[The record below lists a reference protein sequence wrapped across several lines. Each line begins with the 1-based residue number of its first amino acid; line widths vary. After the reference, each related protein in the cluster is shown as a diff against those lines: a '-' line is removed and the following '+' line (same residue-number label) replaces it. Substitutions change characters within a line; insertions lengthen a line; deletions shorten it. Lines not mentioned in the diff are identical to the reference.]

1 MNIILIRHFKTL
13 LNASNQIL
21 GWGDAPRADDWQPDL
36 QFVYNKLAATD
47 LFFDAIYTSVLE
59 RSYQTGRYFAQ
70 AFAVED
76 LHKQAQLNEVNYG
89 KLYKKSKTW
98 VERHI
103 PEYKTDPAFVF
114 PAGESFLQMQ
124 QRSVK
129 CLTSLAH
136 KNPKKTL
143 LLVAH
148 AGVIRA
154 LICHFLQLDYASNL
168 KCKISHRYIGHFQF
182 KNKRCCHYNELGH
195 LSGFIKSGVIHI
207 PNRCH

>member
-76 LHKQAQLNEVNYG
+76 LHKQAQ
-89 KLYKKSKTW
+89 
-98 VERHI
+98 
-103 PEYKTDPAFVF
+103 
-114 PAGESFLQMQ
+114 
-124 QRSVK
+124 
-129 CLTSLAH
+129 
-136 KNPKKTL
+136 
-143 LLVAH
+143 
-148 AGVIRA
+148 
-154 LICHFLQLDYASNL
+154 
-168 KCKISHRYIGHFQF
+168 
-182 KNKRCCHYNELGH
+182 
-195 LSGFIKSGVIHI
+195 
-207 PNRCH
+207 